1 MELNTESTSYPAY
14 TRIMEQYTNRILK
27 DDDVILIAR
36 NYDGTIAQWF
46 YSHDVMQKYDLE
58 DPDLN
63 FEESAWLLFYKIE
76 SECNN
81 LIEALVLDVILELEY
96 QLVGSPKIKDLRE
109 ELGLTIEE
117 LAIKL
122 RIPARTLDRIEKGL
136 EIPPSYVMRSIYVR
150 LVNEVEHNRFKD
162 RIEKLGEENP
172 NDNFMDLLYKDLFGN
187 QNNEDLEAVIAAEM
201 LDDSIDN
208 LGKNKKNNF
217 EDEEEIYI
225 TPSKSAIE
233 ELYITPSKSAIDKF
247 LANLKN
253 VELKVKKPK
262 LEDND

>member
-1 MELNTESTSYPAY
+1 MELNKESTSYPAY
-14 TRIMEQYTNRILK
+14 TRLLEQYTNRIIK

-36 NYDGTIAQWF
+36 NYDGTIAEWF
-46 YSHDVMQKYDLE
+46 YNHDFMQKCDLD
-58 DPDLN
+58 DPDLDY
-63 FEESAWLLFYKIE
+63 EDSTWILFYKIE
-76 SECNN
+76 AESNN
-81 LIEALVLDVILELEY
+81 LTEALVLDVLLELEY
-96 QLVGSPKIKDLRE
+96 QLMGSPEIIDLRE

-136 EIPPSYVMRSIYVR
+136 EIPPNYVMRSIYVR

-187 QNNEDLEAVIAAEM
+187 QNNEALEVV
-201 LDDSIDN
+201 DDSIDN
-208 LGKNKKNNF
+208 LGENKKNNF

-225 TPSKSAIE
+225 TPSKLVIE
-233 ELYITPSKSAIDKF
+233 ELYITPSKSAIDNFMKK
-247 LANLKN
+247 LK
-253 VELKVKKPK
+253 
-262 LEDND
+262 DNN

>member
-1 MELNTESTSYPAY
+1 MELNKESTSYPAY
-14 TRIMEQYTNRILK
+14 TRLLEQYTNRIIK

-36 NYDGTIAQWF
+36 NYDGTIAEWF
-46 YSHDVMQKYDLE
+46 YNHDFMQKCDLD
-58 DPDLN
+58 DPDLDY
-63 FEESAWLLFYKIE
+63 EDSTWILFYQIE
-76 SECNN
+76 AQSNN
-81 LIEALVLDVILELEY
+81 LTEALVLDVLLELEC
-96 QLVGSPKIKDLRE
+96 QLMGSPEIIDLRE

-162 RIEKLGEENP
+162 RIEKLGEEYP

-187 QNNEDLEAVIAAEM
+187 QNNEDSEAVTAEM
-201 LDDSIDN
+201 PDDSIDN

-217 EDEEEIYI
+217 EEEELYI
-225 TPSKSAIE
+225 TPSKLAIE
-233 ELYITPSKSAIDKF
+233 ELYITPSKSAIEEFMKK
-247 LANLKN
+247 LK
-253 VELKVKKPK
+253 
-262 LEDND
+262 DNN

>member
-1 MELNTESTSYPAY
+1 MELNIESTEYPAY
-14 TRIMEQYTNRILK
+14 TRLLEQYTNCILR

-46 YSHDVMQKYDLE
+46 YNHDVMQNYDSE

-63 FEESAWLLFYKIE
+63 FEDAAWLLFYRIE
-76 SECNN
+76 AECNN
-81 LIEALVLDVILELEY
+81 LKEALVLDVLLELEY
-96 QLVGSPKIKDLRE
+96 QLMGSPEIIDLRE

-117 LAIKL
+117 LAIRL
-122 RIPARTLDRIEKGL
+122 RMPARTLDRIEKGL

-217 EDEEEIYI
+217 EDEEEM
-225 TPSKSAIE
+225 
-233 ELYITPSKSAIDKF
+233 YITPSKSAID
-247 LANLKN
+247 NYY
-253 VELKVKKPK
+253 KKAFADLEEKIQKK

>member
-1 MELNTESTSYPAY
+1 MELNKESTSYPAY
-14 TRIMEQYTNRILK
+14 TRLLEQYTNRILK

-36 NYDGTIAQWF
+36 NYDGTISQWF
-46 YSHDVMQKYDLE
+46 YNHDVMQKYDLE
-58 DPDLN
+58 DSDLD
-63 FEESAWLLFYKIE
+63 FDDKTWILFYKIE
-76 SECNN
+76 HECNN
-81 LIEALVLDVILELEY
+81 SLTEALVLDVLLELEY
-96 QLVGSPKIKDLRE
+96 QLMGSPEIIDLRE

-122 RIPARTLDRIEKGL
+122 RMPARTLDRIEKGL

-225 TPSKSAIE
+225 TPRVGHSYEEAKESIKRIE
-233 ELYITPSKSAIDKF
+233 EMIQKQQ
-247 LANLKN
+247 
-253 VELKVKKPK
+253 
-262 LEDND
+262 LEDNN

>member
-1 MELNTESTSYPAY
+1 MELNKESTAYPAY
-14 TRIMEQYTNRILK
+14 TKLLKQYTNRTLK

-46 YSHDVMQKYDLE
+46 YNHDVMQKYDLE
-58 DPDLN
+58 NPDLD
-63 FEESAWLLFYKIE
+63 FDDKTWILFYKIE
-76 SECNN
+76 NECNN
-81 LIEALVLDVILELEY
+81 SLAEALVLDVVLELEY
-96 QLVGSPKIKDLRE
+96 QLMGSPKIIDLRE

-150 LVNEVEHNRFKD
+150 LVDEVEYNRFKG

-172 NDNFMDLLYKDLFGN
+172 NDNFMDLLYKGLFGN
-187 QNNEDLEAVIAAEM
+187 QNNKSLEAVAAEM

-208 LGKNKKNNF
+208 LGKNKKNNIK
-217 EDEEEIYI
+217 DEEEIYV
-225 TPSKSAIE
+225 TPKVGHSYEEAKESLKRIE
-233 ELYITPSKSAIDKF
+233 EIIQRQR
-247 LANLKN
+247 
-253 VELKVKKPK
+253 
-262 LEDND
+262 LEDNN

>member
-1 MELNTESTSYPAY
+1 MELNIESTEYPAY
-14 TRIMEQYTNRILK
+14 TRLLEQYTNCILR

-46 YSHDVMQKYDLE
+46 YNHDVMQNYDSE

-63 FEESAWLLFYKIE
+63 FEDAAWLLFYRIE
-76 SECNN
+76 AECNN
-81 LIEALVLDVILELEY
+81 LKEALVLDVLLELEY
-96 QLVGSPKIKDLRE
+96 QLMGSPEIIDLRE

-117 LAIKL
+117 LAIRL
-122 RIPARTLDRIEKGL
+122 RMPARTLDRIEKGL

-208 LGKNKKNNF
+208 LGKNNF

-225 TPSKSAIE
+225 TPRVGHSYEEAKESIKRIE
-233 ELYITPSKSAIDKF
+233 EMIQKQQ
-247 LANLKN
+247 
-253 VELKVKKPK
+253 

>member
-1 MELNTESTSYPAY
+1 MELNKESTAYPSY
-14 TRIMEQYTNRILK
+14 TRLLEQYTNRILK

-36 NYDGTIAQWF
+36 NYDGTIAEWF
-46 YSHDVMQKYDLE
+46 YNHDFMQKCDLDDSELDFE
-58 DPDLN
+58 D
-63 FEESAWLLFYKIE
+63 STWLLFYKIE

-81 LIEALVLDVILELEY
+81 LTEALVLDVILELEY

-109 ELGLTIEE
+109 ELGLKVEE

-162 RIEKLGEENP
+162 RIEKLGEDNP

-187 QNNEDLEAVIAAEM
+187 QNDEALEAVNAAEM

-217 EDEEEIYI
+217 EDKNIYI
-225 TPSKSAIE
+225 TPSKSE
-233 ELYITPSKSAIDKF
+233 IDKF
-247 LANLKN
+247 MKKLK
-253 VELKVKKPK
+253 
-262 LEDND
+262 DDD

>member
-1 MELNTESTSYPAY
+1 MELNKESTAYPSY
-14 TRIMEQYTNRILK
+14 TRLLEQYTNRILK

-36 NYDGTIAQWF
+36 NYDGTIAEWF
-46 YSHDVMQKYDLE
+46 YNHDFMQKCDLDDSELDFE
-58 DPDLN
+58 D
-63 FEESAWLLFYKIE
+63 STWLLFYKIE

-81 LIEALVLDVILELEY
+81 LTEALVLDVILELEY

-109 ELGLTIEE
+109 ELGLKVEE

-187 QNNEDLEAVIAAEM
+187 QNDEALEAVNAAEM

-217 EDEEEIYI
+217 EDKNIYI
-225 TPSKSAIE
+225 TPSKSE
-233 ELYITPSKSAIDKF
+233 IDKF
-247 LANLKN
+247 MKKLK
-253 VELKVKKPK
+253 
-262 LEDND
+262 DDD

>member
-1 MELNTESTSYPAY
+1 MDLNKESTGYSAY
-14 TRIMEQYTNRILK
+14 TRLLEQYTNRILK

-36 NYDGTIAQWF
+36 NYDGTIAEWF
-46 YSHDVMQKYDLE
+46 YNHDFMQKCDLD
-58 DPDLN
+58 DPDLD
-63 FEESAWLLFYKIE
+63 FEDSTWILFYQIE
-76 SECNN
+76 AESNN
-81 LIEALVLDVILELEY
+81 LTEALVLDVLLELEY
-96 QLVGSPKIKDLRE
+96 QLVGSPEIIDLRE

-117 LAIKL
+117 LAIRL
-122 RIPARTLDRIEKGL
+122 RMPARTLDRIEKGL

-150 LVNEVEHNRFKD
+150 LVNEVEHNRFKN

-225 TPSKSAIE
+225 TPRVGHSYEEAKESIKRIE
-233 ELYITPSKSAIDKF
+233 KMIQKQQ
-247 LANLKN
+247 
-253 VELKVKKPK
+253 
-262 LEDND
+262 LEDNN

>member
-1 MELNTESTSYPAY
+1 MELNKESTAYPSY
-14 TRIMEQYTNRILK
+14 TRLLEQYTNRILK

-36 NYDGTIAQWF
+36 NYDGTIAEWF
-46 YSHDVMQKYDLE
+46 YNHDFMQKCDLDDSELDFE
-58 DPDLN
+58 D
-63 FEESAWLLFYKIE
+63 STWLLFYKIE

-81 LIEALVLDVILELEY
+81 LTEALVLDVILELEY

-109 ELGLTIEE
+109 ELGLKVEE

-187 QNNEDLEAVIAAEM
+187 QNNEALEAAIAAKM

-208 LGKNKKNNF
+208 IGKNKKDNLK
-217 EDEEEIYI
+217 EEEEIYV
-225 TPSKSAIE
+225 TPRVGHSYE
-233 ELYITPSKSAIDKF
+233 EAKEA
-247 LANLKN
+247 
-253 VELKVKKPK
+253 VKKLDAIVQK
-262 LEDND
+262 QQLKYNN